1 MAARA
6 ARLRAGRSA
15 PGMPPPAATCH
26 ERSPSQLAQLLLI
39 LSSLIG
45 ENSTVQ
51 SHDSQ
56 ADCNS
61 AAEELPAAAV
71 DGGAVAA
78 DVLADNCGADGAAD
92 RAHHGRD
99 GAHDAVRPGARQADV
114 ASSAGNSSDDV
125 SMGRNSAHASAHAAS
140 SSATAATSASDHH
153 EQQSNAP
160 QAGGAPLALPRIV
173 GNGPELGI
181 RLALSEGV
189 RHLSVMLVAILVV
202 AKL

>member
-1 MAARA
+1 MFNIRVSTTWRTWRTVGSLPPFISGNHPNVMPCEVAMAARA

-56 ADCNS
+56 ADCNE

-71 DGGAVAA
+71 DGGAVAV
-78 DVLADNCGADGAAD
+78 DVLADNCGADGAAAQC
-92 RAHHGRD
+92 RKNCG
-99 GAHDAVRPGARQADV
+99 
-114 ASSAGNSSDDV
+114 
-125 SMGRNSAHASAHAAS
+125 
-140 SSATAATSASDHH
+140 
-153 EQQSNAP
+153 
-160 QAGGAPLALPRIV
+160 
-173 GNGPELGI
+173 
-181 RLALSEGV
+181 
-189 RHLSVMLVAILVV
+189 
-202 AKL
+202 